1 MISRSQERDR
11 NISTTCVFI
20 FHNSIQHDEAFG
32 YTFYNE
38 IDSNSIQ
45 QIGTFQNFEKKTV
58 FLEKCSVAL
67 KN

>member
-38 IDSNSIQ
+38 IDSDRIQ
-45 QIGTFQNFEKKTV
+45 QTGTFQNFEKNGFFGKM
-58 FLEKCSVAL
+58 FYSA
-67 KN
+67 